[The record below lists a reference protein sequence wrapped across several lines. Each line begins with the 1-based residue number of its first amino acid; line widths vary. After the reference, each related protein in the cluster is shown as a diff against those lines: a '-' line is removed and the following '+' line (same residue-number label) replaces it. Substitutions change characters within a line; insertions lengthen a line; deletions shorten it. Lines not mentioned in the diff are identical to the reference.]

1 MLVRYAPDVEI
12 VFDPDLQALGVAG
25 TFRGHAALVTALEQ
39 IGEGVEDWDMRPAVC
54 FDTGDRIVT
63 LGHVRLPGRAS
74 GLVFETEFA
83 QVLTLRRG
91 VVATEHEFWSWE
103 KGLRAAGLDP
113 DALALPTRPAGR
125 PAVRK
130 PG

>member
-12 VFDPDLQALGVAG
+12 VFDPNLQALGVAG
-25 TFRGHAALVTALEQ
+25 TFRGHAAMVTALEQ
-39 IGEGVEDWDMRPAVC
+39 IGEGVEGWDMRPAMC
-54 FDTGDRIVT
+54 LDTGDRLIT

-83 QVLTLRRG
+83 QVVTFRRG
-91 VVATEHEFWSWE
+91 VIATEHEFWSWE
-103 KGLRAAGLDP
+103 KGLRNAGLDP
-113 DALALPTRPAGR
+113 DAIALPPRRVSR